1 MGPCASSANHKSVWV
16 ASNGSRKTENKTRKY
31 NTKLVLEK
39 KNGIKKT
46 KKKLNKKIV
55 ASTKVLKNRGE

>member
-55 ASTKVLKNRGE
+55 E